1 MSALPPRLRP
11 GSGRSLDQ
19 HALAFAALETTTAP
33 AFGAPFKS
41 NLQGLPPLSVHTGNL
56 ISVGYCANSLASTRQ
71 HWVQM
76 PDTVVTIFDSSGN
89 LPPNLGAGGPGRP
102 MFSSTS
108 GAAAKTSSVLSALT
122 AYWKYPSL
130 CKTENLTSKKYLS
143 NVQGVEVM
151 GLFIVKAAGLPC

>member
-1 MSALPPRLRP
+1 MSALPP
-11 GSGRSLDQ
+11 
-19 HALAFAALETTTAP
+19 AFAPGQVDPWTNMHWPLLHWKP
-33 AFGAPFKS
+33 QQ
-41 NLQGLPPLSVHTGNL
+41 LQPLVHHSSQTSRGSHPSVHTGNL

-71 HWVQM
+71 HWIQM